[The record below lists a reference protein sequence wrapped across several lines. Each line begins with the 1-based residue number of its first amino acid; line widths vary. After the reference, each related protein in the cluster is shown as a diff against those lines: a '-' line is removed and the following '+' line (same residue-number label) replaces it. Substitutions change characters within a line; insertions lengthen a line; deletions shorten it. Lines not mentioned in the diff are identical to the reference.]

1 MQKIEIHIR
10 PMILPKVN
18 GEPVKM
24 VEVDGWHATWPG
36 IYKVLDELVV
46 EKSRVQ
52 VAIDRLKEY
61 YVNLFVD
68 EVEFKIV
75 VEESFDGW
83 KK

>member
-1 MQKIEIHIR
+1 
-10 PMILPKVN
+10 MILPKIK

-46 EKSRVQ
+46 DKTQ
-52 VAIDRLKEY
+52 ILVAIARLKEY
-61 YVNLFVD
+61 YINLFDD
-68 EVEFKIV
+68 EVEFEVV

-83 KK
+83 AEGRAK

>member
-1 MQKIEIHIR
+1 
-10 PMILPKVN
+10 
-18 GEPVKM
+18 M

-46 EKSRVQ
+46 EKTKIQ
-52 VAIDRLKEY
+52 EAIDRLKEY

-75 VEESFDGW
+75 VEEDPDDEL
-83 KK
+83 K